1 MLNFIKDLQRQF
13 ILYCDDLSFDKN
25 ETKFKSLKSVLEGG
39 IEGKP
44 NNVVFYATSNV
55 RHLVSTH
62 VSDTEQSN
70 SISQKDNLNETISL
84 SDRFGLWIGFH
95 NIDQETYLEIIDSY
109 LEHFKINDKNN
120 ELRNNALKWSIQRGS
135 RSGRVAWQYIVDI
148 AGKFGKKVSF

>member
-13 ILYCDDLSFDKN
+13 ILYCDDLSFDKA

-39 IEGKP
+39 IEGKQML
-44 NNVVFYATSNV
+44 TSTYV
-55 RHLVSTH
+55 TH
-62 VSDTEQSN
+62 ILYIIEQSN